1 MTQTRGPR
9 TSIPR
14 KALDLVLRKPADDLF
29 RGIRRI
35 MWFRENDDRWTRN
48 RQMLA
53 TTFGPQLRIA
63 RDQLDAII
71 RDFDQAQK
79 R

>member
-1 MTQTRGPR
+1 M
-9 TSIPR
+9 
-14 KALDLVLRKPADDLF
+14 DLVLRKPADDLS
-29 RGIRRI
+29 RGIRRF

-48 RQMLA
+48 RDMLA
-53 TTFGPQLRIA
+53 ATFGPQLRIA

-71 RDFDQAQK
+71 RDLDKAQK

>member
-1 MTQTRGPR
+1 
-9 TSIPR
+9 
-14 KALDLVLRKPADDLF
+14 
-29 RGIRRI
+29 

-48 RQMLA
+48 RDMLA
-53 TTFGPQLRIA
+53 ATFGPQLRIA

-71 RDFDQAQK
+71 RDLDKAQK